1 MENSVCL
8 ISQSKELFWICSRKI
23 AGNLKLQ
30 AETFESFK
38 ATLARFPLSKFF
50 SVIADPDCLTQGQV
64 EEIFSL
70 CDERKNPCHLI
81 IDVKSKNDIVFRGSD
96 ASYIF
101 TDKEF
106 PAYLSAHQLFS
117 FTDGTLDIRE
127 GFPMPF
133 GEPPSDK
140 PYSHYLEKYAAVD
153 EPVLLLGE
161 SGCGKGFSALKI
173 HRLSSRKDCPFESR
187 SLASFSPTL
196 METELFGSVKGAYT
210 GAMDSKKSVF
220 EIAGNGTLFLD
231 EIGELSYENQ
241 AKLLEVL
248 DSMEYCHVGG
258 TKKHRVRC
266 RLIFATD
273 ADLEKMV
280 REHKFKKQLYWRLS
294 KLIVKIPPLRVRKEE
309 IRPLAEYFASHY
321 GKKISPQVMP
331 MLENYSWPGNI
342 RQLMFCIQRAAILC
356 EGDTIEKSD
365 IIF

>member
-1 MENSVCL
+1 MEKSVCL
-8 ISQSKELFWICSRKI
+8 ISQNKELFWICSRKI
-23 AGNLKLQ
+23 AWNLKLR

-38 ATLARFPLSKFF
+38 AQLAKFPFSKFF
-50 SVIADPDCLTQGQV
+50 SVIADPDFLTKVQID
-64 EEIFSL
+64 EIFSL
-70 CDERKNPCHLI
+70 CGERKIPCHLI
-81 IDVKSKNDIVFRGSD
+81 ADGKDENHIAFRGD
-96 ASYIF
+96 DRPLIF
-101 TDKEF
+101 TEKEF
-106 PAYLSAHQLFS
+106 PSHLAVPHFLN

-127 GFPMPF
+127 DFSIPF
-133 GEPPSDK
+133 GESPSSK
-140 PYSHYLEKYAAVD
+140 SYRYYLEKFAASD

-173 HRLSSRKDCPFESR
+173 HRLSARRDCPFESR

-196 METELFGSVKGAYT
+196 MEAELFGSVKGAYT
-210 GAMDSKKSVF
+210 GSLDNKKSVF

-248 DSMEYCHVGG
+248 DFMEYCPVGG
-258 TKKHRVRC
+258 TKKHRVKC

-280 REHKFKKQLYWRLS
+280 REHRFKKQLYWRLS
-294 KLIVKIPPLRVRKEE
+294 KLVVKIPPLRERKDE
-309 IRPLAEYFASHY
+309 IRSLAKYFASQC
-321 GKKISPQVMP
+321 GKKISEQVLQ